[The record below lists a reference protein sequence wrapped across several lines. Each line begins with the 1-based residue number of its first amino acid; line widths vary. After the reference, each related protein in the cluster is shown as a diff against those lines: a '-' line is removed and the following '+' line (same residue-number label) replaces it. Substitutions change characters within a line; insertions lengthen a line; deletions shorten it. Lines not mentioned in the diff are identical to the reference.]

1 MERVYKKILGYHAEN
16 EKNSATHVILSLE
29 ELNALNGKIRTL
41 ENQYKDGKQE
51 IIKEREKANKRIFKV
66 SEECQQKINSVKSDL
81 NNTNGEIERLNGLN
95 KNLLR
100 ISRERANA
108 KRGIKPKKEHDGYI
122 LLDSTEYT
130 YQLRIPK
137 KKGYDL
143 RKLSCWKVRIQS
155 VYDASMPFDVIEK
168 NLEEDLLKVFG
179 AKLGIS
185 SLINNFE
192 NRKLDYIN
200 KLWESDERFIFKTSY
215 KQNFKSG
222 FWEVEYLVNT
232 SIVVPSEMLVK

>member
-1 MERVYKKILGYHAEN
+1 MERVYKKFLVYHAEN
-16 EKNSATHVILSLE
+16 EKNSATHVILTLE
-29 ELNALNGKIRTL
+29 ELNALNGKIRAL
-41 ENQYKDGKQE
+41 ESQCKDGKQE
-51 IIKEREKANKRIFKV
+51 CEKANKRIFEI

-81 NNTNGEIERLNGLN
+81 NSANGEIERLNGLN
-95 KNLLR
+95 QNLLR

-130 YQLRIPK
+130 YPLRIPK

-143 RKLSCWKVRIQS
+143 RKLPCWKVRIQS
-155 VYDASMPFDVIEK
+155 IYDASMPFDVIEK

-179 AKLGIS
+179 AKLGVS

-200 KLWESDERFIFKTSY
+200 NLWESDERFIFKTSY

-222 FWEVEYLVNT
+222 FWEAEYLMNK
-232 SIVVPSEMLVK
+232 SIVVSSEMLAK